1 MKLCTSLLAAVLV
14 IAASV
19 AYGQVQQQQVVQ
31 GGALPP
37 RDAGAAPRT
46 ATGTASIRG
55 RVFAA
60 DGGRPLRRA
69 RIQVNGPGLP
79 NNGLTTSTDADGRY
93 EVKELPGGRYNMNV
107 TRSGYLRLSYGQR
120 RPFEQGRP
128 FDLANGQR
136 ADNVNFTLPRMSL
149 ITGRVLDE
157 ASEAISGVRVWA
169 FRPVYF
175 EGRRR
180 LIPEGQPATTDDA
193 GQYRLLGLTPG
204 SYYVMADTR
213 ETWTI
218 VENGVER
225 TLGYAQTYYPGIS
238 GFTDARRV
246 TVGVG
251 QEAGSTDFALIAERA
266 ATISGTVYDSQGRP
280 AAGRQIAVGQEFR
293 GPNQTFAMSTMAATV
308 AGDGTFKITGLAPGE
323 YKLSVRTSVDIG
335 GAAVQESAGAVV
347 TVAGVDIE
355 NFSLITSSGWSLTG
369 AVFTASG
376 EPVPAAVRERGRV
389 VARPL
394 SSDVLALGPNP
405 VATPDNGRVTESSTF
420 TVTGLYGPTRLRV
433 NLPDDWM
440 VESIQLDGRDITD
453 EAIEARSGN
462 TLGNVQVV
470 INNKINV
477 VAGTVTDAKGAATAD
492 GTVLVFADDGGRWL
506 EDSRYVRSARPDQQG
521 TFQIKGLPPGDYL
534 AVALE
539 YVEDGSWNDPEYL
552 ESIRRYGQRVKL
564 GDSGSQTI
572 ALKLTSPQ

>member
-1 MKLCTSLLAAVLV
+1 MLV

-19 AYGQVQQQQVVQ
+19 VYGQVQQQQVIQ

-37 RDAGAAPRT
+37 RDAAAAPRT
-46 ATGTASIRG
+46 AAGTASIRG

-60 DGGRPLRRA
+60 DSGRPLRRA
-69 RIQVNGPGLP
+69 RIQINGPGLP
-79 NNGLTTSTDADGRY
+79 NNGQATSTDADGRF
-93 EVKELPGGRYNMNV
+93 EIKDLPGGRYTINV

-157 ASEAISGVRVWA
+157 ANEAISGVRVWA
-169 FRPVYF
+169 LRPVFF

-213 ETWTI
+213 ETWTV

-246 TVGVG
+246 AVGVG
-251 QEAGSTDFALIAERA
+251 QEAGNTDFALIASRA

-280 AAGRQIAVGQEFR
+280 AAGRQVAVGQEFR
-293 GPNQTFAMSTMAATV
+293 GPGQTFAMSTMGATV
-308 AGDGTFKITGLAPGE
+308 AGDGTFRITGLAPGD
-323 YKLSVRTSVDIG
+323 YKLSVRTTTEIG
-335 GAAVQESAGAVV
+335 GATVQESAGAVV
-347 TVAGVDIE
+347 SVAGVDID
-355 NFSLITSSGWSLTG
+355 NFSMMTSSGWTLSG
-369 AVFTASG
+369 AFYTASG

-394 SSDVLALGPNP
+394 SSDVLPMGPGP
-405 VATPDNGRVTESSTF
+405 AGPAPDNGRVTENGTF
-420 TVTGLYGPTRLRV
+420 TVAGLYGPTRLRV
-433 NLPDDWM
+433 NLPDDWT

-453 EAIEARSGN
+453 EAIEARSGDA
-462 TLGNVQVV
+462 LGNVQVV
-470 INNKINV
+470 ITNKVNLV
-477 VAGTVTDAKGAATAD
+477 SGTVTDAKGAVTAD
-492 GTVLVFADDGGRWL
+492 GTVLVFADDGGKWL
-506 EDSRYVRSARPDQQG
+506 EDSRFVRSARPDQQG
-521 TFQIKGLPPGDYL
+521 AFQMKGLPSGDYL

-552 ESIRRYGQRVKL
+552 ESIRRYAQRLKL
-564 GDSGSQTI
+564 GDAASQTL
-572 ALKLTSPQ
+572 ALRLVSPQ